1 MAARNWE
8 AVMHKIEIPEA
19 ILKRVEGRRGP
30 RGAFGGLDGPR
41 TALVVVDLQ
50 NAFMLPGFATEVP
63 LAREIVPNVNR
74 LAAAVRENGGEVV
87 WVKMTLQPDEA
98 VKWSVFFDHVLGPDF
113 AQAELSDLA
122 PGTHGNALY
131 ADLDVRPDDLTVEK
145 SRFSAFI
152 QGSSDLDRILRA
164 RGIDTVIITGTVTN
178 TCCESSARDAM
189 MLNYKVVFVSDA
201 NAAITDDEHN
211 ATLANMIRIFGD
223 VRSTDEVV
231 AMLAE
236 GAPARMA
243 AAG

>member
-1 MAARNWE
+1 
-8 AVMHKIEIPEA
+8 MHKIEIPEA

-30 RGAFGGLDGPR
+30 RGAFGGLDGAR

-63 LAREIVPNVNR
+63 FAREIVPNVNR
-74 LAAAVRENGGEVV
+74 LATAVRENGGAVV

-122 PGTHGNALY
+122 PGTHGNALH
-131 ADLDVRPDDLTVEK
+131 AELDVRPGDLTVEK

-201 NAAITDDEHN
+201 NAAMTDDEHN

-223 VRSTDEVV
+223 VRSTEQVV

-236 GAPARMA
+236 DAPARVA